1 MKMYE
6 YPKFPLSYQNFPY
19 LYVLFSRYFPAFQ
32 NLLLNGNKEETR
44 KRDKM
49 RESAI
54 KRVSCKTKSLGGEGS
69 PTKLQP
75 PYSKT
80 QRPPCFHDK
89 NNTHWTPN
97 TTTCRRVFSG
107 MPHQNPAKS
116 KRMVECNKIRGDFQ
130 WLWQDTFCISITTKI
145 RPLALLQPNRPACIP
160 TPDPWLA
167 HLNHRITA

>member
-1 MKMYE
+1 MNTQS
-6 YPKFPLSYQNFPY
+6 FPCRIKIFLTCTSYFLATSLPFRICS
-19 LYVLFSRYFPAFQ
+19 LM
-32 NLLLNGNKEETR
+32 EIR
-44 KRDKM
+44 KRQG
-49 RESAI
+49 REI
-54 KRVSCKTKSLGGEGS
+54 KWGSQQSRGYLAKQKVWGEKGVQQNCSHHIQRLNAHHASMTKTIPIG
-69 PTKLQP
+69 Q
-75 PYSKT
+75 
-80 QRPPCFHDK
+80 
-89 NNTHWTPN
+89 WTPN